1 MNRPQDLLQE
11 VHGRV
16 WASVEH
22 LWAPNAAFGHGTDHA
37 RRAYALG
44 MRLAE
49 AESADPLPVGAA
61 CYLMDAGLDLASGRR
76 DHIARGLEL
85 AREVCEAIPALHEVR
100 EFVYAA
106 VAHHEAD
113 NPLPPRQP
121 PEVLVVRDSDTLD
134 RMGHTGVRM
143 TLTYG
148 TWVRRPLHH
157 PNDPCCER
165 RTPRLDDFT
174 LDYIRHLYSLADAI
188 STLAGRALIP
198 TKLAEQDAFFAAF
211 RERWRRSAEPLSY
224 DDAFALVDGI
234 DRTGRVDQFLE
245 ERDDLR

>member
-1 MNRPQDLLQE
+1 VNRPRDLLQD
-11 VHGRV
+11 VHGQV

-37 RRAYALG
+37 QRAYALG

-49 AESADPLPVGAA
+49 LESANPLPVGAA

-85 AREVCEAIPALHEVR
+85 AREICTAIPALHEVR
-100 EFVYAA
+100 ELVYSA

-113 NPLPPRQP
+113 NALPPGQS

-134 RMGHTGVRM
+134 RMGRTGVRM

-148 TWVRRPLHH
+148 RWIRRPLFH
-157 PNDPCCER
+157 PDDPCCER
-165 RTPRLDDFT
+165 RTPRLDGFS
-174 LDYIRHLYSLADAI
+174 LDYVRHLYSLADAI
-188 STLAGRALIP
+188 STQTGRALIP
-198 TKLAEQDAFFAAF
+198 AKLAEQDAFFAAF
-211 RERWRRSAEPLSY
+211 RKLWGQSAEPPGY
-224 DDAFALVDGI
+224 DDAFDIVDRI
-234 DRTGRVDQFLE
+234 DRIGWADRVGED
-245 ERDDLR
+245 RR

>member
-1 MNRPQDLLQE
+1 MNRPRDLLQE

-22 LWAPNAAFGHGTDHA
+22 LWAPNGVFGHGTDHA

-61 CYLMDAGLDLASGRR
+61 CYLMDAGLDLASGRH

-85 AREVCEAIPALHEVR
+85 ARDVCAAIPALHEVR
-100 EFVYAA
+100 ELVYAA

-113 NPLPPRQP
+113 NLLPSGQP
-121 PEVLVVRDSDTLD
+121 SEVLVVRDSDTLD
-134 RMGHTGVRM
+134 RMGRTGVRM

-148 TWVRRPLHH
+148 TWMQRPLHH
-157 PNDPCCER
+157 PDDPCCER
-165 RTPRLDDFT
+165 RTPRLDGFT
-174 LDYIRHLYSLADAI
+174 LDYVRHLYSLADAI
-188 STLAGRALIP
+188 STLAGGALVP
-198 TKLAEQDAFFAAF
+198 AKLAEQDAFFAAF
-211 RERWRRSAEPLSY
+211 RERWARSADLSGY
-224 DDAFALVDGI
+224 DDAFDIVDDISRIGPI
-234 DRTGRVDQFLE
+234 ARAIPVGEDRG
-245 ERDDLR
+245 